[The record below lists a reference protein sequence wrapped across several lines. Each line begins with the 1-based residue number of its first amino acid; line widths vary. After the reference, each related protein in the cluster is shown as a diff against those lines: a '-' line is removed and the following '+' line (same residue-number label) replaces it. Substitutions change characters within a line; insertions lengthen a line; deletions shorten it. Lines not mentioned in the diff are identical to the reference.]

1 MTAEKGGG
9 MDDLS
14 EEDRTE
20 LAELH
25 AAREEK
31 HQAGVA
37 ALRQEL
43 AGQVAGPVAGSLRP
57 GEQAGS
63 LATLYCEDNGGLGIY
78 LDHDR
83 ARYVIR
89 MPVDSGVEPGVVD
102 LGGTEAI
109 VERSRYGKA
118 EIDTILDTL
127 SLRRWHPEARNYV
140 YVFTYNAKTDRV
152 DADSSAPPGVIAPL
166 VERFPAGLEVRFSPM
181 KSRGAPR

>member
-9 MDDLS
+9 MDLS

-43 AGQVAGPVAGSLRP
+43 AGPVAGSLRP

-63 LATLYCEDNGGLGIY
+63 LATLYCEDSGGLGIY
-78 LDHDR
+78 LQKRHGRRNSSDR
-83 ARYVIR
+83 
-89 MPVDSGVEPGVVD
+89 GVA
-102 LGGTEAI
+102 T
-109 VERSRYGKA
+109 
-118 EIDTILDTL
+118 TT
-127 SLRRWHPEARNYV
+127 
-140 YVFTYNAKTDRV
+140 
-152 DADSSAPPGVIAPL
+152 
-166 VERFPAGLEVRFSPM
+166 
-181 KSRGAPR
+181 